1 MSADAGDRIEV
12 TTNTLGVPPRYGEVL
27 ERTGS
32 SLRVH
37 WDDGH
42 ESVFVP
48 SSNCRIVDADH
59 STGPT
64 RLSCHIDIDV
74 VEDSDECRA
83 TATLMT
89 TRGIVQASGR
99 ARRNPVDPAIPMV
112 GEELAIGRA
121 VRSLAEQLIA
131 AGGDDLSDPPTA
143 EEHLIGRI

>member
-1 MSADAGDRIEV
+1 MSADVGDRIEV
-12 TTNTLGVPPRYGEVL
+12 TSNTLGVPPRHGEVI

-32 SLRVH
+32 TLRVR

-48 SSNCRIVDADH
+48 SSNCRVIESGDP
-59 STGPT
+59 TGPT

-74 VEDSDECRA
+74 VEDSDECQA

-121 VRSLAEQLIA
+121 VRSLGEQLIA
-131 AGGDDLSDPPTA
+131 AGGDDLSDPPTT
-143 EEHLIGRI
+143 EEHLVSGI

>member
-1 MSADAGDRIEV
+1 MDADVGNRIEV
-12 TTNTLGVPPRYGEVL
+12 TTNTLGVPPRYGNVV

-37 WDDGH
+37 WDDGR

-48 SSNCRIVDADH
+48 SSNCRVVEGGDP
-59 STGPT
+59 SGPT

-74 VEDSDECRA
+74 VENTDECQA
-83 TATLMT
+83 TATLTT
-89 TRGIVQASGR
+89 TRGVVQASGR

-121 VRSLAEQLIA
+121 IRSLGAQLIA
-131 AGGDDLSDPPTA
+131 AGGDDLADPPTA
-143 EEHLIGRI
+143 EHHLVGRV